1 MSRVALVVDDD
12 SAVLEVI
19 TDLLKDLGCEVIR
32 ARSGVDALATFAK
45 DRRIELLITDINMP
59 VFTGYELAEKA
70 KRVRRGLKVIL
81 LSGRESDSHGFPLIR
96 KPFSKDDLARV
107 MKQTA
112 SL

>member
-1 MSRVALVVDDD
+1 MGRVALVVDDEPL
-12 SAVLEVI
+12 VLMLI
-19 TDLLKDLGCEVIR
+19 ADMLDDLGCEVIC
-32 ARSGVDALATFAK
+32 AHDGTEALAALAR
-45 DRRIELLITDINMP
+45 DQRIEILITDINMP
-59 VFTGYELAEKA
+59 GFTGYELAEKA

-81 LSGRESDSHGFPLIR
+81 LSGRECDGHGFPLIR

>member
-19 TDLLKDLGCEVIR
+19 TDFLKDLGCEVIS
-32 ARSGVDALATFAK
+32 ARSGVDALATLAK
-45 DRRIELLITDINMP
+45 DRRIEMLVTDINMP
-59 VFTGYELAEKA
+59 GFTGYELAEKA
-70 KRVRRGLKVIL
+70 KRVREGVKVIL

-107 MKQTA
+107 IK
-112 SL
+112 